1 MSDGK
6 LARNTTYYTG
16 AMTIQKILAFIY
28 FWFISNNLFPAQLGQ
43 YIFALSFTTL
53 FSIFVD
59 LGLSPILIREA
70 AKNQA
75 QANLYLKNVL
85 GLKIPLAILT
95 LLICWFFINITG
107 KPPAVRL
114 LVYLA
119 TFVMLLDSFALSLWA
134 IFRARQNLKYE
145 SLATILVQLIIF
157 SLGLLALKT
166 TGEVKY
172 LMLGLLVAS
181 LFNFFLVF
189 LLLKFRLK
197 FTFWPRFDKEIA
209 RYFLKI
215 VPAFALAGIFVKIYN
230 TSDSILLSYL
240 DSDAAVGFFA
250 VPAKVVYALQQV
262 IPAAFAAAIFPAFSY
277 YYATS
282 KKLLEKTFH
291 QAFNYL
297 IIISLP
303 ITGGLVILIPQ
314 IIDAIWPNYRP
325 VIPSFVAMAL
335 AIPFI
340 FLSFPTGYLLNACDR
355 QRDTT
360 LNRGII
366 TFLAVVLNVVLIPI
380 FSFYGASLTFFITN
394 FILLFLDFYWIK
406 KIIRLNFPVLTKIF
420 SKALGATLLMAG
432 GIIVIRPYF
441 PLPILVLFGGLVYF
455 ACLYL
460 MKGFNFKEILDLFKR
475 EKIVL
480 E

>member
-59 LGLSPILIREA
+59 LGLSPILTREA
-70 AKNQA
+70 AKNQS

-85 GLKIPLAILT
+85 ALKIPLAILT
-95 LLICWFFINITG
+95 LLACWFFINITG

-119 TFVMLLDSFALSLWA
+119 TFIMLLDSFSLSFWV

-157 SLGLLALKT
+157 CLGLLALKT

-189 LLLKFRLK
+189 CILKFRLK
-197 FTFWPRFDKEIA
+197 FTFWPRFDKKIA
-209 RYFLKI
+209 LYFLKI

-250 VPAKVVYALQQV
+250 VPAKVVYALQQI

-277 YYATS
+277 YYITS
-282 KKLLEKTFH
+282 QKLLEKTFN

-297 IIISLP
+297 TIISLP
-303 ITGGLVILIPQ
+303 LGGGIMVLIPR
-314 IIDAIWPNYRP
+314 IIDTIWPNYRP
-325 VIPSFVAMAL
+325 VIPCFMAMTLAL
-335 AIPFI
+335 PFI
-340 FLSFPTGYLLNACDR
+340 FLAFPTGYLLNACDR
-355 QRDTT
+355 QKYTT
-360 LNRGII
+360 LNRGVI
-366 TFLAVVLNVVLIPI
+366 TVLAVVLNVILIPI
-380 FSFYGASLTFFITN
+380 LGFYGAGLTFLITN
-394 FILLFLDFYWIK
+394 FVLLFMDFYWVK
-406 KIIRLNFPVLTKIF
+406 KIIHLDFPVLTKIF
-420 SKALGATLLMAG
+420 LKALGSTLLMVI
-432 GIIVIRPYF
+432 GIVMVRPYF

-455 ACLYL
+455 ACLYAL
-460 MKGFNFKEILDLFKR
+460 KGFNFKEIFNLFQR
-475 EKIVL
+475 EKSLI

>member
-59 LGLSPILIREA
+59 LGLSPILTREA
-70 AKNQA
+70 AKNKDR
-75 QANLYLKNVL
+75 ANLYLKNVL
-85 GLKIPLAILT
+85 GLKIPLAVLT

-119 TFVMLLDSFALSLWA
+119 TFIMLLDSFSLSLWV

-145 SLATILVQLIIF
+145 SVATILVQLIIF

-181 LFNFFLVF
+181 LFNFCLVF
-189 LLLKFRLK
+189 CLLKFRLK
-197 FTFWPRFDKEIA
+197 FTFQPRFDKEIA
-209 RYFLKI
+209 LYFLKI

-240 DSDAAVGFFA
+240 DSDEAVGYFA
-250 VPAKVVYALQQV
+250 VPAKVVYALQQI

-282 KKLLEKTFH
+282 KKLLEKTFN

-297 IIISLP
+297 TIISLP
-303 ITGGLVILIPQ
+303 ITGGIIVLIPR
-314 IIDAIWPNYRP
+314 IIDAIWPSYRP
-325 VIPSFVAMAL
+325 VIPCFIAMTL

-340 FLSFPTGYLLNACDR
+340 FLAFPTGYLLNACDR

-366 TFLAVVLNVVLIPI
+366 TVLAVILNVILIPI
-380 FSFYGASLTFFITN
+380 LGFYGAGLTFFITN
-394 FILLFLDFYWIK
+394 FLLLFLDFYRVK
-406 KIIRLNFPVLTKIF
+406 KIIHLDPPVLAKIF
-420 SKALGATLLMAG
+420 FKALGATLLMAG
-432 GIIVIRPYF
+432 GIILIRPYF
-441 PLPILVLFGGLVYF
+441 PLPILALFGGLVYF
-455 ACLYL
+455 TCLYAL
-460 MKGFNFKEILDLFKR
+460 KGFSFKEVISLFK
-475 EKIVL
+475 KV
-480 E
+480 